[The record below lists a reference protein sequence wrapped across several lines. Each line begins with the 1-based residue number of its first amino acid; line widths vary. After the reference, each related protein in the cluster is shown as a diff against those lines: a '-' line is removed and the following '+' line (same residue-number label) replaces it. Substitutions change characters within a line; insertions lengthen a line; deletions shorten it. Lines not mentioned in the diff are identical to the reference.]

1 MERVD
6 QIILWLA
13 VGTEAAAALIIG
25 LATAEA
31 IGYAVYVYFRHL
43 HRVRPLTKDGR
54 DPREIIRLKFGRWLA
69 LSLEFALAA
78 DILRTTVAPTW
89 NEIGKLAAIIVLRTA
104 LNFFL
109 QREIEQ
115 AENKAAER
123 RATAANPD
131 TSPAPAAAATTPAAA
146 RSDADHANGS

>member
-1 MERVD
+1 MEQFD

-13 VGTEAAAALIIG
+13 VGTEAAAALVIG
-25 LATAEA
+25 LATLEA
-31 IGYAVYVYFRHL
+31 IGYAILVYFSHL
-43 HRVRPLTKDGR
+43 KKIHPLSADGR
-54 DPREIIRLKFGRWLA
+54 DPREVIRLKFGRWLA

-89 NEIGKLAAIIVLRTA
+89 NEIGQLAAIIVLRTA

-115 AENKAAER
+115 AEAKAAER
-123 RATAANPD
+123 RATGPDPSLVAA
-131 TSPAPAAAATTPAAA
+131 SPEA
-146 RSDADHANGS
+146 RNGA